1 MLNFIPAVGGT
12 ATGTASSTAS
22 DNRDRLPGESP
33 VAIEWEIA
41 EITSAAEMMMAEQEQ
56 GGATILPAPPP
67 AAAGP
72 AGQPGRAGAGAAAGG
87 TETLPGGAKP
97 YVAGTTWVFDDDR
110 YT

>member
-1 MLNFIPAVGGT
+1 M
-12 ATGTASSTAS
+12 
-22 DNRDRLPGESP
+22 
-33 VAIEWEIA
+33 AIEWEIA
-41 EITSAAEMMMAEQEQ
+41 EITSAAEMAEQ

-110 YT
+110 